1 MTANLED
8 SMKLYQDIPSWY
20 VIPKITKTKLEA
32 PRGLLRPVFQN
43 QMVFY
48 KKLSIKNM
56 VLNNVFKETS
66 IYYI

>member
-43 QMVFY
+43 QGVFY
-48 KKLSIKNM
+48 KKMSIKNT